1 VTEVSAASP
10 VAFDI
15 PCADGLS
22 IRGEVYPAETPIGS
36 VVICHGFKGFAHW
49 AFFPYL
55 ARSLAESGLTA
66 ITFDFSGSGIGRDR
80 ETFTEPDAFGGN
92 TFSREMEDIG
102 NVVDYARRMK
112 FIKGKF
118 GLFGHSRGG
127 AMSILYAATPDAEVR
142 SLVTWAAIGRTTW
155 WTPEEALIWRKQGYT
170 DVTNSRTGQVMRM
183 GTDLLDDVEI
193 HGNTKLNVA
202 AAAAKIKMPWLIVHG
217 TSDETVPSTDAER
230 LHELSLGTST
240 LRLIEGANHAF
251 DAKHPLNEV
260 PPVLEQV
267 VQETVKFF
275 VRNAAP

>member
-1 VTEVSAASP
+1 VTEVSATSP

-15 PCADGLS
+15 PCADGLF
-22 IRGEVYPAETPIGS
+22 IRGEVYPAATPIGS

-55 ARSLAESGLTA
+55 AKSLAESGLTA

-102 NVVDYARRMK
+102 NVIDYARRMK
-112 FIKGKF
+112 FINGKV

-127 AMSILYAATPDAEVR
+127 AMAILYAATPDAEVK

-155 WTPEEALIWRKQGYT
+155 WTPEEAIIWRKQGYA
-170 DVTNSRTGQVMRM
+170 DVNNSRTGQVMRM

-193 HGNTKLNVA
+193 HGKTKLNVA

-217 TSDETVPSTDAER
+217 TADETVPSTDAER
-230 LHELSLGTST
+230 LHELSIGTST

-251 DAKHPLNEV
+251 DARHPLSEV
-260 PPVLEQV
+260 PPVLEKV

-275 VRNAAP
+275 LTA

>member
-1 VTEVSAASP
+1 VTEVRETSP

-15 PCADGLS
+15 PCADGLF
-22 IRGEVYPAETPIGS
+22 IRGEVYPAATPIGS

-55 ARSLAESGLTA
+55 ARSLAASGLTA

-80 ETFTEPDAFGGN
+80 ETFTEPGAFEGN
-92 TFSREMEDIG
+92 TFSREIEDIG

-127 AMSILYAATPDAEVR
+127 AMAILYAATPDAEVK

-155 WTPEEALIWRKQGYT
+155 WTPEEAIIWRKKGYAE
-170 DVTNSRTGQVMRM
+170 VTNSRTGQVMRM
-183 GTDLLDDVEI
+183 GTELLDDVEM

-202 AAAAKIKMPWLIVHG
+202 AAAAKIKVPWLIVHG
-217 TSDETVPSTDAER
+217 TADETVPSTDAQR
-230 LHELSLGTST
+230 LHELSIGKST
-240 LRLIEGANHAF
+240 LRLIEGASHAF
-251 DAKHPLNEV
+251 DAKHPLTEV

-267 VQETVKFF
+267 VQETVRFF
-275 VRNAAP
+275 LKT